1 MERSLVTL
9 VLAVSALLGVGFV
22 LVREGSG
29 LVVAA
34 GALLGLA
41 GLAGLL
47 LLVRTVAADAKRG
60 AAR

>member
-60 AAR
+60 AA